1 MVPTLFVKFVIP
13 SFVKLIFLL
22 SVTCTFVNGIF
33 DVFVTIIL
41 YPTTSPS
48 LTSGIAPD
56 ATGFPFTLITVFVIL
71 IDGNVFTISNPLYV
85 TIYPSGIFAS
95 SIEYVISSAF
105 SSYTGTSTVFLNL
118 FSSFNV

>member
-1 MVPTLFVKFVIP
+1 M
-13 SFVKLIFLL
+13 
-22 SVTCTFVNGIF
+22 
-33 DVFVTIIL
+33 FVTIIL

-71 IDGNVFTISNPLYV
+71 IDGNVFTISNPLYF
-85 TIYPSGIFAS
+85 TIYPSGIFVS